1 MPSVA
6 HANIIFSEIMYDL
19 DGSDTDREWVE
30 IFNDGPNA
38 VTIKGGTG
46 ASWRF
51 NDGSNNRIL
60 SEPPE
65 YSGRGSMTLQSGEYA
80 VIARDPTTFYSMYPS
95 GTFTVMRAALTL
107 NNTGASILLI
117 DDAGNIANSATYAN
131 STGAN
136 DDGNSLQ
143 KNSSGNWIAA
153 LPTPGTGILS
163 SQPSSGVSSSSTSS
177 STTETSYSGLSS
189 GTAVDSPS
197 STDTASNWPVEPQVF
212 ADAGKDKI
220 VVSGAT
226 ARFEGKAYGLK
237 KEPLNNARYIWNF
250 GDGAT
255 AEGKTVEHI
264 YHYPGDYIVIL
275 DIASGYFSGSDR
287 ANVRAEPSPLS
298 ITSIGNGKDYFE
310 EIYNS
315 SNSDLE
321 ISYWQVFLGPPAVRL
336 LERGQ
341 ALGVAQAGEKIF
353 TVPKNTFIAGGKK
366 MIFSNEI
373 TGLSVE
379 DGSAPELRYPNGV
392 TAYKYG
398 EAPKVAVSPS
408 FPKTASSK
416 ESQTVFGGDGAT
428 YANKPALKE
437 NASADEAVGIG
448 GGKNEE
454 DSNNLTASAANSN
467 SGFNYKWLLGVV
479 GISAISVAGIF
490 LARRFELPEDEADKI
505 AKEIEIVEE

>member
-1 MPSVA
+1 MNSVKYRNIIFFLCFIQLIVPSVA
-6 HANIIFSEIMYDL
+6 RANIIFSEIMYDL

-80 VIARDPTTFYSMYPS
+80 VIARDPTTFYSIYPG

-117 DDAGNIANSATYAN
+117 DDAGSIANSATYAN

-153 LPTPGTGILS
+153 LPTPGTGMLS
-163 SQPSSGVSSSSTSS
+163 SQPSSGVSSSSTPS
-177 STTETSYSGLSS
+177 STTETSSSGLSS
-189 GTAVDSPS
+189 VTAADSPS
-197 STDTASNWPVEPQVF
+197 PTDMASNWPVEPQIF
-212 ADAGKDKI
+212 ADAGKDRI

-264 YHYPGDYIVIL
+264 YHYPGDYIVVL

-298 ITSIGNGKDYFE
+298 ITSVGSGRDYFV

-321 ISYWQVFLGPPAVRL
+321 ISYWQIFLG
-336 LERGQ
+336 
-341 ALGVAQAGEKIF
+341 EKTF

-366 MIFSNEI
+366 MIFPNEI
-373 TGLSVE
+373 TGLPVAE
-379 DGSAPELRYPNGV
+379 GSTPELRYPNGV
-392 TAYKYG
+392 IAYKYG
-398 EAPKVAVSPS
+398 EAPLAVVSLVS
-408 FPKTASSK
+408 PKTAISQKTQIASLDTKTAYASK
-416 ESQTVFGGDGAT
+416 VPQEESAGAGN
-428 YANKPALKE
+428 AAKDNQEE
-437 NASADEAVGIG
+437 NIES
-448 GGKNEE
+448 GK
-454 DSNNLTASAANSN
+454 DITAAAANSN

-505 AKEIEIVEE
+505 AKEIKIVEE